1 MLFLNWQAIIF
12 DFDGVIVESG
22 DIKTQ
27 AFGELYRSYGP
38 EIEAAVM
45 EYHKQN
51 GGMSRYRKFHY
62 FQEQLL
68 HQPPLTPQEEQDLD
82 QRFSE
87 LVIEAVI
94 NSESVPGAEAL
105 IHNAYKHIPLFIA
118 SGTPEKELQRIVEQ
132 RGLASYFIDV
142 RGSPQTKQA
151 LIAEILGAHALTPE
165 KVLMVGDAMADYLG
179 AKANNTAFL
188 GRVRPG
194 DTNPFPADVKVV
206 SDLHPLLTC

>member
-27 AFGELYRSYGP
+27 AFAELYRSHGP
-38 EIEAAVM
+38 EIEAAVV

-68 HQPPLTPQEEQDLD
+68 HHPPLTPEEEHDLD
-82 QRFSE
+82 RRFSE

-94 NSESVPGAEAL
+94 DSESVPGAESL
-105 IHNAYKHIPLFIA
+105 IQYAYKHIPLFIA

-132 RGLASYFIDV
+132 RGLTSYFIEV
-142 RGSPQTKQA
+142 RGSPLPKQT
-151 LIAEILGAHALTPE
+151 LIAEIINAHALTPE

-179 AKANNTAFL
+179 AKANKTAFL

-194 DTNPFPADVKVV
+194 DANPFPTDVKVV
-206 SDLHPLLTC
+206 PDLHALLS

>member
-27 AFGELYRSYGP
+27 AFAELYRSYGP
-38 EIEAAVM
+38 EIEAAVV

-68 HQPPLTPQEEQDLD
+68 HQPLLTPEEEHDLD
-82 QRFSE
+82 RRFSE

-105 IHNAYKHIPLFIA
+105 IQYAYKHIPLFIA
-118 SGTPEKELQRIVEQ
+118 SGTPEKELQRIVER
-132 RGLASYFIDV
+132 RGLTSYFIDV
-142 RGSPQTKQA
+142 RGSPLPKQT
-151 LIAEILGAHALTPE
+151 LIAEIINAHALSPG

-194 DTNPFPADVKVV
+194 DTNPFPIDVEVV
-206 SDLHPLLTC
+206 PDLHTLLA